1 VGVVEKSAIIDG
13 SLIAPGDRI
22 IGLASSGPHSNGF
35 SLIRK
40 IVTDSGADMN
50 QAFDSTTLGLRLL
63 TPTRIYVK
71 SLLQLIESNSVNAIA
86 HITGGGIPENLVR
99 VLHEGIDARVNTSS
113 WQRPAI
119 FDWLQTQGNVAES
132 EMLRTFNCGI
142 GMMVVVPEDQAAA
155 AIESLNAA
163 GETAM
168 EIGVIESGSGQVHTH
183 T

>member
-1 VGVVEKSAIIDG
+1 
-13 SLIAPGDRI
+13 
-22 IGLASSGPHSNGF
+22 
-35 SLIRK
+35 
-40 IVTDSGADMN
+40 
-50 QAFDSTTLGLRLL
+50 
-63 TPTRIYVK
+63 
-71 SLLQLIESNSVNAIA
+71 
-86 HITGGGIPENLVR
+86 
-99 VLHEGIDARVNTSS
+99 
-113 WQRPAI
+113 
-119 FDWLQTQGNVAES
+119 LQTQGNVAES